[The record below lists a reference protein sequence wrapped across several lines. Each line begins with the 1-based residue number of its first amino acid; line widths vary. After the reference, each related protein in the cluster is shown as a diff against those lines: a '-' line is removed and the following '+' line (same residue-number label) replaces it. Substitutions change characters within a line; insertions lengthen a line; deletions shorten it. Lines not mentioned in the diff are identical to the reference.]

1 MIPKRQDF
9 ITVTGVHSGNYVY
22 YQDYIDLYMAAEK
35 QELKIKELTEE
46 RISNALQHTIDLTK
60 AMSKAIDLSNAKDK
74 IKELKEKAKKV
85 VDVYILTTPTDDVS
99 GSTMVVS
106 KLAKPIIELNE
117 ELNKH

>member
-35 QELKIKELTEE
+35 QEL
-46 RISNALQHTIDLTK
+46 
-60 AMSKAIDLSNAKDK
+60 K

>member
-35 QELKIKELTEE
+35 QELKIKELTEKLSHANDL
-46 RISNALQHTIDLTK
+46 RKISMTARVQADG
-60 AMSKAIDLSNAKDK
+60 K